1 MIIFIERPSIVIIVY
16 SVTGVQLNGR
26 AEASRNVLKN
36 EKIVLIFERKYLIV
50 SIFGFSF
57 SFNM

>member
-1 MIIFIERPSIVIIVY
+1 MEEGRPPL
-16 SVTGVQLNGR
+16 TF
-26 AEASRNVLKN
+26 LKMK
-36 EKIVLIFERKYLIV
+36 KIVLIFERKYLIV